1 MEVPPNLLKDEKII
15 KSIKPKPRLKG
26 YWFLSWGLGLIFAW
40 AIILAFIFLE
50 LGANLPISIFGTI
63 IAFLIVL
70 ATFLLLLLI
79 ILLRYHW
86 ECYWITNK
94 RIITRTG
101 LIGYRYYSVPLERIS
116 DVIVRKD
123 WLERIFKLGSL
134 HFQTLAGQLS
144 KSGLG
149 AETRFLGLENSEE
162 LQKTILELIEAK
174 RKREKLSF

>member
-70 ATFLLLLLI
+70 ATF
-79 ILLRYHW
+79 Y
-86 ECYWITNK
+86 C
-94 RIITRTG
+94 
-101 LIGYRYYSVPLERIS
+101 
-116 DVIVRKD
+116 
-123 WLERIFKLGSL
+123 F
-134 HFQTLAGQLS
+134 F
-144 KSGLG
+144 
-149 AETRFLGLENSEE
+149 
-162 LQKTILELIEAK
+162 
-174 RKREKLSF
+174 